1 MSEKSS
7 MAENKTTFSKE
18 KVYSFFNNVVEGI
31 KKDID
36 VETNTLKY
44 LEKKAQLEIVLNV
57 ARAFQTNEK
66 ALEE

>member
-7 MAENKTTFSKE
+7 MVENKTTFSKE

-31 KKDID
+31 KKEID

-57 ARAFQTNEK
+57 ARTFQTNEK

>member
-1 MSEKSS
+1 MSEE
-7 MAENKTTFSKE
+7 MVENKTTFSKE

-31 KKDID
+31 KKEIE

-57 ARAFQTNEK
+57 ARTFQTNEK

>member
-1 MSEKSS
+1 MSEESS
-7 MAENKTTFSKE
+7 MVENKTTFSKE

-31 KKDID
+31 KKEID

-57 ARAFQTNEK
+57 ARTFQTNEK

>member
-7 MAENKTTFSKE
+7 MVENKTTFSKE

-57 ARAFQTNEK
+57 ARTFQTNEK

>member
-7 MAENKTTFSKE
+7 MVENKTTFSKE

-31 KKDID
+31 QKEIE

-57 ARAFQTNEK
+57 ARTFQTNEK

>member
-1 MSEKSS
+1 MSEE
-7 MAENKTTFSKE
+7 MVENKTTFSKE

-31 KKDID
+31 KKEID

-57 ARAFQTNEK
+57 ARTFQTNEK